1 MIAYQTTIIETTPE
15 NVVFD
20 RKRAIALCSAPYPGH
35 EAGCPNVGRCGHPV
49 VTLDRCETVLVYVC
63 RVDLAKLRAQYGGR
77 LNIRWWQ
84 GTAKGILRNH
94 MLLDFEMGD
103 LAMGCGSGF
112 KLCRE
117 PIPSAES
124 CGVMLLDDP
133 TTGTVG
139 TLSRIGV
146 TYERDPVNVA
156 TMVAILVKR
165 RPRNRQ
171 PSVQA
176 VIL

>member
-1 MIAYQTTIIETTPE
+1 MTAFQTTIVETTPD

-63 RVDLAKLRAQYGGR
+63 RVDLGALRAQYGGR

-94 MLLDFEMGD
+94 MMLDYERGD
-103 LAMGCGSGF
+103 VAMGCGSGF
-112 KLCRE
+112 KLYGQAIE
-117 PIPSAES
+117 SAEA
-124 CGVMLLDDP
+124 CGVMLLDDMEA
-133 TTGTVG
+133 GVG
-139 TLSRIGV
+139 TLTLLGV
-146 TYERDPVNVA
+146 TYDRDAKTSA
-156 TMVAILVKR
+156 TMVAILGKR
-165 RPRNRQ
+165 RAWHRQ
-171 PSVQA
+171 SSVQA